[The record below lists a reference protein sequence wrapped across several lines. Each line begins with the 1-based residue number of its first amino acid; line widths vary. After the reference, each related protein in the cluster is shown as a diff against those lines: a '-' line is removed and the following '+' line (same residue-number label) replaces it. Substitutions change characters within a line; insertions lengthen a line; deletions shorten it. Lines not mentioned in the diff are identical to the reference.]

1 MDPPVVKVNGAV
13 AVIAVLIPLAP
24 INQRLAIADPVD
36 ATATILYPTPATYAV
51 PGIITS
57 PLPDGTTGRLIVY
70 CPVPKLVTFVI
81 FTDIVTLTSCPY
93 FVKVP
98 DAGEPTA
105 VRPVPAHT
113 GV

>member
-1 MDPPVVKVNGAV
+1 MVPPVVKVNGADP
-13 AVIAVLIPLAP
+13 VIAVLNPLAP

-36 ATATILYPTPATYAV
+36 ATATILYPTPPTYTV
-51 PGIITS
+51 PGINTS
-57 PLPDGTTGRLIVY
+57 PLPSGTTGRLIVY
-70 CPVPKLVTFVI
+70 CPEPKLVTFVI